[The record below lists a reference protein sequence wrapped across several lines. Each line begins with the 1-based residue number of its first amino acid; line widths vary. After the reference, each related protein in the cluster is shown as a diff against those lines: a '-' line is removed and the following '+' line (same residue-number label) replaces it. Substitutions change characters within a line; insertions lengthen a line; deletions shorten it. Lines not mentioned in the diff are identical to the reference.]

1 VGPVA
6 GEELEALAKDVVA
19 QPPDVIQRL
28 KKLLGE

>member
-1 VGPVA
+1 VA

-19 QPPDVIQRL
+19 QPPEVIQRL